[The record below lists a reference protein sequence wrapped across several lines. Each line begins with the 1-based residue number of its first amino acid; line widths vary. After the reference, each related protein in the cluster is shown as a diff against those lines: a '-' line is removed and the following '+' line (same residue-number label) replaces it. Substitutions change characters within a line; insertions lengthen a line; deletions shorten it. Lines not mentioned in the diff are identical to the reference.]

1 MRELG
6 LDPAAFYAGRYQF
19 PGVKGARQLPPGT
32 VLQTVGCPTCL
43 DVGYRGRTGIY
54 EMLMLDDAVRKLT
67 LERADAGSIRNAG
80 LAGGMVSLRAD
91 GARKVVQG
99 MTTAEEVMM
108 ATADAS

>member
-1 MRELG
+1 MR
-6 LDPAAFYAGRYQF
+6 R
-19 PGVKGARQLPPGT
+19 
-32 VLQTVGCPTCL
+32 
-43 DVGYRGRTGIY
+43 
-54 EMLMLDDAVRKLT
+54 LT
-67 LERADAGSIRNAG
+67 LERSDAGSIRTAG